1 MRSCWCSNIARE
13 IVITHM
19 VQTRTETKI
28 EPLVCLM
35 KFNIGQVMKKYLQHK
50 TDSILIDAVDKSL
63 TVRMLQVTIKCSI
76 LALKDI

>member
-1 MRSCWCSNIARE
+1 MRSCWGSNIARE
-13 IVITHM
+13 IVITHT

-50 TDSILIDAVDKSL
+50 TDSILIDAVDNSL